1 MHREPS
7 PVNPLPPIVWA
18 LFFAIAGVEVVFA
31 MGEAGLVGGP
41 DAIGWRLTAIRDYG
55 FSGAVFDWML
65 VQGRWPLEHVLRFF
79 SYPFVH
85 GGMTATVFSCVM
97 LLAMGKLVGEVMGQL
112 AVLVLFFGS
121 TFLGS
126 AIFGLLTSEAWL
138 IGAFPGVYGL
148 IGGYTFLMWLKL
160 GASGA
165 SQSGAFSLI
174 VMLMGI
180 QLFFSIFF
188 GTGPDW
194 IADLAGFVA
203 GFTLSTVAIPG
214 GFTRLVDRFRQR

>member
-1 MHREPS
+1 MHSEPS
-7 PVNPLPPIVWA
+7 PVNPLPPVVLA
-18 LFFAIAGVEVVFA
+18 LFFAIAGVEVIFA
-31 MGEAGLVGGP
+31 VGEAGFAGGP
-41 DAIGWRLTAIRDYG
+41 EAIGWRLNAIRDYG
-55 FSGAVFDWML
+55 FSGSEFDWMIE
-65 VQGRWPLEHVLRFF
+65 QGRWPLERVMRFVT
-79 SYPFVH
+79 YPFVH
-85 GGMTATVFSCVM
+85 GGITATVFSGVM
-97 LLAMGKLVGEVMGQL
+97 LLAMGKLVGEVMGQI
-112 AVLVLFFGS
+112 AVVVLFFGS
-121 TFLGS
+121 AVLG
-126 AIFGLLTSEAWL
+126 AFVFGLLTSEARL

-160 GASGA
+160 GAAGA

-203 GFTLSTVAIPG
+203 GFGLSTIVIPG
-214 GFTRLVDRFRQR
+214 GFARLLSRFRQR